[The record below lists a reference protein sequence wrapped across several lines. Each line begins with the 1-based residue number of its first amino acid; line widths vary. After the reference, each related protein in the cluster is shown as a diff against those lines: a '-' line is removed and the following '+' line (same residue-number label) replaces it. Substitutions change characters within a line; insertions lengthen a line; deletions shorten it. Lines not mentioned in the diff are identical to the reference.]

1 MDGELQLLA
10 RELNARLRSK
20 GLTLSTAESCT
31 GGTVATAITSIAGS
45 SDVFKG
51 AVVAYSNEVKVNVLG
66 VPQSVIDS
74 EGAVSEATV
83 EAMAIG
89 VKRIMNSDCAVATSG
104 IAGPGGAVP
113 GKPVGTVWVAIAVGE
128 KVVFK
133 LLSIGDKGRE
143 SNICTAAKK
152 VLSLLLKEI

>member
-10 RELNARLRSK
+10 RELNGRLRSK

-31 GGTVATAITSIAGS
+31 GGTLATAITSIAGS

-51 AVVAYSNEVKVNVLG
+51 AVVAYANDVKVNVLG
-66 VPQSVIDS
+66 VPQGVLDS
-74 EGAVSEATV
+74 DGAVSEAAV
-83 EAMAIG
+83 RAMAVG
-89 VKRIMNSDCAVATSG
+89 VQRITNSDCAIATSG

-113 GKPVGTVWVAIAVGE
+113 GNPVGTVWVAIAVGE
-128 KVVFK
+128 KVVSK

-143 SNICTAAKK
+143 SNICTSAKK

>member
-10 RELNARLRSK
+10 RELNGRLRLK

-31 GGTVATAITSIAGS
+31 GGTLATAITSISGS

-51 AVVAYSNEVKVNVLG
+51 AVVAYANDVKVNVLG
-66 VPQSVIDS
+66 VPQSVLDS
-74 EGAVSEATV
+74 DGAVSEAAV
-83 EAMAIG
+83 RAMAVG
-89 VKRIMNSDCAVATSG
+89 VQRITNSDCAIATSG

-128 KVVFK
+128 KVVSK